1 MIVLLENQF
10 SGSNALIPAPSPL
23 PLPQAG
29 EEKSVKV
36 WAPNAIE
43 ISFKSEIFFSSLFKN
58 IGINRE

>member
-1 MIVLLENQF
+1 VIVFQEKKY
-10 SGSNALIPAPSPL
+10 SGSNARIPTPSPQPL
-23 PLPQAG
+23 PLAG

-43 ISFKSEIFFSSLFKN
+43 ISFKSKIFFSSLFKN